1 MLWVTAINDSSCLWD
16 TKRVKLQ
23 HTTWPWKNENEW
35 MKWQQTTQQWVEA
48 ATMTKTSTNTG
59 VVTSSPITETNDV
72 EIQTW
77 DMMPRPH

>member
-1 MLWVTAINDSSCLWD
+1 MGYQKGKTP
-16 TKRVKLQ
+16 TQLQ
-23 HTTWPWKNENEW
+23 HTTWPWKNDINQ
-35 MKWQQTTQQWVEA
+35 MKRQQTTQQWVEA
-48 ATMTKTSTNTG
+48 AKMMKTSTNTG